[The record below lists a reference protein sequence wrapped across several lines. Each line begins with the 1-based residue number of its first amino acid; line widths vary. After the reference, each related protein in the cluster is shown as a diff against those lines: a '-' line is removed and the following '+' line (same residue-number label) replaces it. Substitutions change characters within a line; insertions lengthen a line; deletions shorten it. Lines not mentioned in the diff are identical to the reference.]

1 MTANLN
7 GQNSARLGTVR
18 VAPAVLATIV
28 HEATLSVTGVLR
40 MGDSNQPAF
49 SRLFARDGTDG
60 VKIEVKEDKV
70 YADLYIIVAK
80 DVNISQVGK
89 QVQGEVSRAIRNIVG
104 MPVEQI
110 NVYIQNVE

>member
-1 MTANLN
+1 MTANLD
-7 GQNSARLGTVR
+7 GQKLAKPGTVR
-18 VAPAVLATIV
+18 IAPGVLATIV
-28 HEATLSVTGVLR
+28 HEATLSVAGVLR
-40 MGDSNQPAF
+40 MGDANLPAF
-49 SRLFARDGTDG
+49 SRLFARDGAEG

-70 YADLYIIVAK
+70 YADLYIIVDK

-89 QVQGEVSRAIRNIVG
+89 QVQGEVSRAVRNIVG